1 MPDPTIDIRL
11 HRFRFTRRARVAH
24 DEAPLRAASHSRSIR
39 AFPIRAWTDH
49 GRARR
54 DMSAAYTCLMSSSIL
69 DKIIRTK
76 YQEIEAR
83 RKTTPV
89 EALKERID
97 TVGRPRNFFQAVTR
111 RPAGRGKPLNLIAE
125 VKKASPSAG
134 IIRPD
139 FDPVAIAKA
148 YESAG
153 ADAISCL
160 TDEQYF
166 QGKLDYIQ
174 QIRSAV
180 ALPVLRK
187 DFIID
192 PYQVYESRAAGAD
205 AVLLIAECL
214 EVSQLIDLQI
224 LATELNMTCLIEVHD
239 MDNLIRVRDQVI
251 GFPHK
256 RYSLLGINNRDLRT
270 FKTDLG
276 TTLRMAELV
285 EDRSVLVS
293 ESGINTHEDVDKLAE
308 AGVSAVL
315 VGESL
320 MKSPDI
326 AAKVRELFNN

>member
-1 MPDPTIDIRL
+1 
-11 HRFRFTRRARVAH
+11 
-24 DEAPLRAASHSRSIR
+24 
-39 AFPIRAWTDH
+39 
-49 GRARR
+49 
-54 DMSAAYTCLMSSSIL
+54 MSNIL

-76 YQEIEAR
+76 YQEIENR
-83 RKTTPV
+83 RKATPV
-89 EALKERID
+89 DVLKERIAAL
-97 TVGRPRNFFQAVTR
+97 GRPRNFFKAVTR
-111 RPAGRGKPLNLIAE
+111 KPAGRGKALNLIAE

-134 IIRPD
+134 VIRPD
-139 FDPVAIAKA
+139 FDPVAIARA
-148 YESAG
+148 YEDAG

-166 QGKLDYIQ
+166 QGHLGYIQ
-174 QIRSAV
+174 QIRDAV
-180 ALPVLRK
+180 SLPVLRK

-205 AVLLIAECL
+205 AMLLIAECL
-214 EVSQLIDLQI
+214 EISQLIDLQI
-224 LATELNMTCLIEVHD
+224 LTTELSMTCLIEVHD

-293 ESGINTHEDVDKLAE
+293 ESGINTYDDVEKLAE

-320 MKSPDI
+320 MRSPDI
-326 AAKVRELFNN
+326 GAKVRELFNI